1 MKYILNMELMILDL
15 KKLGI
20 FRMFWLW
27 YIREDFDV
35 RMAKKYNTNKPPEL
49 TKIYYWRSEET
60 PAGFYV
66 AMWLLVQLHIIFFF
80 FFFNLGNTLIHTSCQ
95 TIRIAATLEIYSCFL

>member
-1 MKYILNMELMILDL
+1 MLMKYILNMWLMILDL

-35 RMAKKYNTNKPPEL
+35 RMAQKYNTNKPPEL

-66 AMWLLVQLHIIFFF
+66 AIGLTAYYLFFF
-80 FFFNLGNTLIHTSCQ
+80 F
-95 TIRIAATLEIYSCFL
+95 